1 MPKIK
6 TKRGAAKRFGLTG
19 TGKVRR
25 NHAKTNHLKASKS
38 RKTKRNLRKSAIMKP
53 QDARGIRKALGKG

>member
-6 TKRGAAKRFGLTG
+6 TKRGAAKRFKLTG

-25 NHAKTNHLKASKS
+25 GHAKTNHLKFHRSS
-38 RKTKRNLRKSAIMKP
+38 KTKRNLRRHAIMKP
-53 QDARGIRKALGKG
+53 QDAKGILRALGK